1 MADIDTSDVE
11 KALEWLVPPEASE
24 DEEEEEDEELEE
36 KIERIEALDD
46 RLSGLFE
53 DDSWVSLGNADKL
66 KGYLSEWIISGAGVA
81 AFKSKVSSGEEEFL
95 KWLEDE
101 VQLWESG
108 EKVAQQNPS
117 ADPSRPWSAWYKY
130 DTESQEYYY
139 AEDQRATDW
148 RVWDEW
154 DEEAEA
160 EEAEARDEEAEA
172 ETSPAYEVHPGTGL
186 ELQHSGEYWLY
197 ENEWLTDEQLTA
209 AYAGA
214 GPATA
219 DLSTPDKAQ
228 EAVFDVAAAAQ
239 DILDRVLTKN
249 PGSADGIDPERM
261 KQLVLEALRT
271 Q

>member
-11 KALEWLVPPEASE
+11 KALEWLVPPEPTAGE
-24 DEEEEEDEELEE
+24 EGDEESQ
-36 KIERIEALDD
+36 ERIKRIESLDD

-53 DDSWVSLGNADKL
+53 DDSWVSFGNADKL
-66 KGYLSEWIISGAGVA
+66 RGYLSEWIISDAGVA
-81 AFKSKVSSGEEEFL
+81 DFKSKVSSGEEDFL
-95 KWLEDE
+95 GWLEDE

-130 DTESQEYYY
+130 DTYSQEYYY
-139 AEDQRATDW
+139 AEAQRATDW

-160 EEAEARDEEAEA
+160 EEAEAEAPP
-172 ETSPAYEVHPGTGL
+172 TYEVHPGTGL
-186 ELQHSGEYWLY
+186 QLQHSGEYWLY
-197 ENEWLTDEQLTA
+197 ENEWLTGEQLTA

-214 GPATA
+214 GPATV

-228 EAVFDVAAAAQ
+228 EAVYDVAAAAQ
-239 DILDRVLTKN
+239 DILDRVLTRN